1 MRIRQIGVAL
11 LAVFALVGCE
21 VTTGGGPVVQDA
33 PRPTPQANAPAPQ
46 AVARFRTVVERV
58 APVAVQTCRAQT
70 RNRRCD
76 FRIVIDE
83 RPGLPPNAFQTLDDS
98 GRPVIG
104 FTSALIANARNSDE
118 LAFILGHEAAHHIEG
133 HIPQSQRRAMEGALL
148 GTIVGA
154 ALGLD
159 TAGVDTAQ
167 RLGGTIGA
175 RRFSKDFELEADR
188 LGTVIAARAG
198 YDPVRGAEYFNRIP
212 DPGNRFLGT
221 HPPNADRIETVRR
234 TAAGL

>member
-1 MRIRQIGVAL
+1 MRIKRIGVAL
-11 LAVFALVGCE
+11 AAVLALVGCE
-21 VTTGGGPVVQDA
+21 VTTVGGPVVQEA
-33 PRPTPQANAPAPQ
+33 PRSAPQ
-46 AVARFRTVVERV
+46 SSIPATRAMSQFRTVVERV

-70 RNRRCD
+70 PNQRCD
-76 FRIVIDE
+76 FLIVVDD
-83 RPGLPPNAFQTLDDS
+83 RPGQPPNAFQTLDES

-104 FTSALIANARNSDE
+104 FTAALIANAQNADE

-133 HIPQSQRRAMEGALL
+133 HIPESQKRAVEGAVL
-148 GTIVGA
+148 GTVVGA
-154 ALGLD
+154 VLGLD
-159 TAGVDTAQ
+159 PAGVDTAQ

-175 RRFSKDFELEADR
+175 RRFSKGFELEADR

-198 YDPVRGAEYFNRIP
+198 YDPVLGAQYFNRIP

-221 HPPNADRIETVRR
+221 HPPNADRLETVRR